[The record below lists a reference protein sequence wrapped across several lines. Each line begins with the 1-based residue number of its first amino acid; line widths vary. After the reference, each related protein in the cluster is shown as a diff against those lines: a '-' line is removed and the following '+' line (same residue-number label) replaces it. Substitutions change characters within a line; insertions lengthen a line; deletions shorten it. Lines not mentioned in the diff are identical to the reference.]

1 MRRFVLDRTQDPSG
15 VSGLGLVAE
24 GVAFTDGSVVL
35 RWGSEHR
42 SMGMYSSI
50 EDVEY
55 IHGHG
60 GTTRVRWLD

>member
-1 MRRFVLDRTQDPSG
+1 VLDRTQDPSG

-24 GVAFTDGSVVL
+24 GVAFTDGAVAL

-42 SMGMYSSI
+42 SMGLYSSI
-50 EDVEY
+50 EDVEH